1 MLHEKLGDVCVT
13 LPRCS
18 MKRSSSICIQVVDL
32 SIRLQKQLHNLDV
45 IGFASII
52 KSAAS
57 DFVDSIQI
65 SGARSG
71 ARSYQKLH
79 HVRAALRRLPDQRSL
94 PSRIQHIKIT
104 TAVADKRFR

>member
-1 MLHEKLGDVCVT
+1 MPHEKLGDVYVT
-13 LPRCS
+13 LPCCS

-45 IGFASII
+45 VAFAGII

-65 SGARSG
+65 SGARC
-71 ARSYQKLH
+71 YQKLH

-94 PSRIQHIKIT
+94 PSRIQHIEIT